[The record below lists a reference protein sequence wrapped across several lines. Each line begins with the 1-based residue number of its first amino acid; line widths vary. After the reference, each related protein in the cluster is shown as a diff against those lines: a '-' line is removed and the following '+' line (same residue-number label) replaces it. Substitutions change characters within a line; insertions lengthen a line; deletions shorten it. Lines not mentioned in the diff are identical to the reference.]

1 MTSDATRIL
10 LISGSTRLGSTNT
23 AALRTAQQV
32 APPGVD
38 TVQQVAEPQS
48 HAAQL
53 VQPSGGTK

>member
-1 MTSDATRIL
+1 MQ
-10 LISGSTRLGSTNT
+10 T
-23 AALRTAQQV
+23 AAD
-32 APPGVD
+32 PPGVD